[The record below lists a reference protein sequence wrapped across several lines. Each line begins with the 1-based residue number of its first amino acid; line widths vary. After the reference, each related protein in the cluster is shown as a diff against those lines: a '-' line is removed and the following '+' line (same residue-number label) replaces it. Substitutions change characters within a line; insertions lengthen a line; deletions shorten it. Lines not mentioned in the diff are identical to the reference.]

1 MNRLRQEINKPDQL
15 QTKPALLRAFLF
27 FADGGC
33 RAVETRLIRKADWLN
48 KLQAFE
54 I

>member
-1 MNRLRQEINKPDQL
+1 LRQEINKPDQL

-27 FADGGC
+27 FADGFW
-33 RAVETRLIRKADWLN
+33 RAVETCLTSKADLLN